1 MDEIRAE
8 IDRIL
13 GEISGQSMIGCD
25 TVANYLLDLRL
36 LVTTPVVTIP
46 EAPEPELVSP

>member
-13 GEISGQSMIGCD
+13 GEIQFQSMIDGT
-25 TVANYLLDLRL
+25 TVKDFLLDLRL
-36 LVTTPVVTIP
+36 LATTPVVEVP
-46 EAPEPELVSP
+46 ELPEPELVS